1 MAYQKL
7 PGIYRK
13 EDPSPAKQQKYPTGV
28 LITPVIGR
36 KEETEKME
44 RLRKKANEAGEKG
57 KGRKAVR
64 NRKKYERA
72 TMKAIKKGKIS
83 HSELDFDK

>member
-13 EDPSPAKQQKYPTGV
+13 EDPSPVKQGV
-28 LITPVIGR
+28 RITPVIGR

-44 RLRKKANEAGEKG
+44 RLRKKANKAGEKG

-83 HSELDFDK
+83 RSELDFDK